1 MAASFPVLVAVP
13 DPWEGTLVTTLDQA
27 PALTV
32 LRRCA
37 DLAELLATAGTGR
50 AAGAF
55 VSPDLPGLDR
65 PALQRLHND
74 GLAVVAVLPP
84 GTPHA
89 DPGIIGAA
97 VVADA
102 TAQTCEEAL
111 AQGAPQVRAHALA
124 DPARALV
131 PATAGPAREPVT
143 GPGRVVAVWGPVGSP
158 GRTSVAI
165 GLAED
170 LGWEHPALLVDA
182 DTYGPSVAQTLGV
195 LDEAP
200 GLAAACRVAETGVLG
215 PADLSRRAPFVGRS
229 LRVLTGLTRPDRWPE
244 LSSPALEVV
253 FGTARRLAGWT
264 VVDTGFCLEA
274 DEELS
279 YDTAAPRR
287 NAATLTTLAEADVV
301 VAVGAGDPVGL
312 QRLLT
317 GLEQL
322 ARVGVPDPLV
332 VLTRVRAA
340 VVGRRPRDHLTEL
353 LRRHGGITEVTC
365 IPEDRAGYDAA
376 LLAGRTLAEQ
386 SPGSP
391 AVAAIADLADRV
403 RAHRGAEHAV

>member
-1 MAASFPVLVAVP
+1 MAGNYPVLVAVP
-13 DPWEGTLVTTLDQA
+13 EPWEGALVTTLDQA
-27 PALTV
+27 PTLTV

-37 DLAELLATAGTGR
+37 DLAELLAVSGTGR

-65 PALQRLHND
+65 SALQRLHND

-84 GTPHA
+84 GSPDA
-89 DPGIIGAA
+89 DPGVIGAA

-102 TAQTCEEAL
+102 SAQVCEQAL
-111 AQGAPQVRAHALA
+111 GQGTPRVRGHALA
-124 DPARALV
+124 DPARALTPGLPV
-131 PATAGPAREPVT
+131 TPPEPVG

-158 GRTSVAI
+158 GRTSVAV
-165 GLAED
+165 GLAEE
-170 LGWEHPALLVDA
+170 LGWEQPALLVDA

-200 GLAAACRVAETGVLG
+200 GLAAACRIAETGVLG

-244 LSSPALEVV
+244 LSSSGLEVV
-253 FGTARRLAGWT
+253 FAAARRLAAWT

-279 YDTAAPRR
+279 YDTVAPRR
-287 NAATLTTLAEADVV
+287 NAATLTALAEADVV
-301 VAVGAGDPVGL
+301 VAVGTADPVGL

-317 GLEQL
+317 GLDQL
-322 ARVGVPDPLV
+322 RRVSPVEPLV
-332 VLTRVRAA
+332 ALTRVRTATA
-340 VVGRRPRDHLTEL
+340 GRRPQAQLTDL
-353 LRRHGGITEVTC
+353 LHRHGGVSEVTC
-365 IPEDRAGYDAA
+365 IPEDRAAYDAA

-386 SPGSP
+386 APNSP
-391 AVAAIADLADRV
+391 ALDALAELADRV
-403 RAHRGAEHAV
+403 RAEVGAELAA

>member
-1 MAASFPVLVAVP
+1 M
-13 DPWEGTLVTTLDQA
+13 
-27 PALTV
+27 
-32 LRRCA
+32 
-37 DLAELLATAGTGR
+37 
-50 AAGAF
+50 
-55 VSPDLPGLDR
+55 
-65 PALQRLHND
+65 
-74 GLAVVAVLPP
+74 VAVLPP
-84 GTPHA
+84 GSPDA

-102 TAQTCEEAL
+102 SAQACEEAL
-111 AQGAPQVRAHALA
+111 GRGTPQVRGHALA
-124 DPARALV
+124 DPARALTPGAPAV
-131 PATAGPAREPVT
+131 HDLHPEPATG
-143 GPGRVVAVWGPVGSP
+143 GGRIVAVWGPVGSP

-165 GLAED
+165 GLAEE
-170 LGWEHPALLVDA
+170 LGWEQPALLVDA

-200 GLAAACRVAETGVLG
+200 GLAAACRMAETGVLS

-244 LSSPALEVV
+244 LSSSALEVV

-264 VVDTGFCLEA
+264 VVDTGFCLED

-279 YDTAAPRR
+279 YDTVAPRR
-287 NAATLTTLAEADVV
+287 NAATLTALAEADLV
-301 VAVGAGDPVGL
+301 VAVGTADPVGL

-322 ARVGVPDPLV
+322 ARAGVTDPV
-332 VLTRVRAA
+332 VALTRVRAGTA
-340 VVGRRPRDHLTEL
+340 GRRPQTQLTDL
-353 LRRHGGITEVTC
+353 LRRHGGIGEVTC
-365 IPEDRAGYDAA
+365 VPEDRAGYDAA

-386 SPGSP
+386 APGSP

-403 RAHRGAEHAV
+403 RAAVGAELAA